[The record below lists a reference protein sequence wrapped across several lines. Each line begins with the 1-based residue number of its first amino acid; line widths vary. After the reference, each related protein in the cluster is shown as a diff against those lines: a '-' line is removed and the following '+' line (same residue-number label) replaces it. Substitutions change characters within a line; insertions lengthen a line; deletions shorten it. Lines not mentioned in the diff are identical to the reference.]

1 MSITRE
7 IDVVAPN
14 GDIKTYVSWKD
25 RALDIYI
32 TDFLFKKYLI
42 KDDNIISRHIL
53 SDLAYNLM
61 FSIIPDADSDS
72 ARNLGEYMTKI
83 LFTYGTDY
91 KFIYVNIDD

>member
-14 GDIKTYVSWKD
+14 GDIKTYLSWKD
-25 RALDIYI
+25 RMLYIYI

-42 KDDNIISRHIL
+42 KDDNIIPRHIL

-61 FSIIPDADSDS
+61 FSIIPDADPEG

-83 LFTYGTDY
+83 LFTYGSDY
-91 KFIYVNIDD
+91 KFIYVDGND

>member
-1 MSITRE
+1 
-7 IDVVAPN
+7 
-14 GDIKTYVSWKD
+14 
-25 RALDIYI
+25 
-32 TDFLFKKYLI
+32 
-42 KDDNIISRHIL
+42 
-53 SDLAYNLM
+53 M

>member
-14 GDIKTYVSWKD
+14 GDIKTYLSWKD
-25 RALDIYI
+25 RMLDVYI

-42 KDDNIISRHIL
+42 KDDNIIPRQIL

-72 ARNLGEYMTKI
+72 ARYLGEYITKI

>member
-7 IDVVAPN
+7 TDVVAPN
-14 GDIKTYVSWKD
+14 GDIKTYIPWKD

-32 TDFLFKKYLI
+32 TDFLFNKYRI
-42 KDDNIISRHIL
+42 KDDNIIPRQIL

-72 ARNLGEYMTKI
+72 ARYLGEYITKI

-91 KFIYVNIDD
+91 KFIYVDGND